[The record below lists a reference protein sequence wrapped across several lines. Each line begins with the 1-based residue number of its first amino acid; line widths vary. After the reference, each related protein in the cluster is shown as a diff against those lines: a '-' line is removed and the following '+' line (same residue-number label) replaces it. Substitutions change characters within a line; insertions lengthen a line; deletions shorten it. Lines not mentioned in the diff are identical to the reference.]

1 VPSPQLIVTNSDTT
15 TSTQSKSVTASSTAL
30 SGSLDAPGAPSLDLH
45 GERTPVGTLLKEIW
59 SRRALL
65 VLLVRKD
72 FHIRYRRASFGML
85 WAVALP
91 LLQSVVLA
99 VVFSKV
105 VRANLVAHYPAF
117 VLMGMAPWTYFGGAL
132 SAGATGIVDQS
143 QMSSRVYFPRAILA
157 LVSVGS
163 NLYAFFITLVIVIAI
178 TPLLGVGLGLPLLFV
193 FPATL
198 LLVAFTT
205 AICLTMSALHVYF
218 RDVRYAVTAAL
229 LVWLY
234 VTPVI
239 YPPSAV
245 PHVLRVVLA
254 INPLTG
260 IVGLFHQA
268 TVGSSGPLLV
278 PAIISAAWTVAL
290 LFAGTV
296 LQARYDRVFA
306 DLL

>member
-1 VPSPQLIVTNSDTT
+1 MTA
-15 TSTQSKSVTASSTAL
+15 TSTTR
-30 SGSLDAPGAPSLDLH
+30 SGVDAREAPSLDLH
-45 GERTPVGTLLKEIW
+45 GERTRAGTLLKEIW
-59 SRRALL
+59 SRRVLL
-65 VLLVRKD
+65 VLLARTE
-72 FHIRYRRASFGML
+72 FHIKYRRASFGML

-99 VVFSKV
+99 VIFSKV
-105 VRANLVAHYPAF
+105 VRANLVPHYAAF
-117 VLMGMAPWTYFGGAL
+117 VLVGMAPWTFFTSAL
-132 SAGATGIVDQS
+132 GAGATSIVDKS
-143 QMSSRVYFPRAILA
+143 EMSSRVYFPRAILA
-157 LVSVGS
+157 LVGVGS
-163 NLYAFFITLVIVIAI
+163 NLYAFFITLAIVVAI
-178 TPLLGVGLGLPLLFV
+178 SPLLGVSLGLPLLFV
-193 FPATL
+193 IPGTL
-198 LLVAFTT
+198 LLVAFSI
-205 AICLTMSALHVYF
+205 AICLTLSALHVYF
-218 RDVRYAVTAAL
+218 RDVRYMVAAAM

-245 PHVLRVVLA
+245 PHALRVLLA

-278 PAIISAAWTVAL
+278 PALISIVWTVGL
-290 LFAGTV
+290 LLVGTV